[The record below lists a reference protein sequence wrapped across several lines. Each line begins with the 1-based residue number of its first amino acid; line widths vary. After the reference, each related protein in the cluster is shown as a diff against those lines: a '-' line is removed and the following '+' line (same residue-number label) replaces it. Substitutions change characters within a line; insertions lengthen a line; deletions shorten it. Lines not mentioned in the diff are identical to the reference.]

1 MIGAGV
7 TLYEALKAADQLA
20 AQVTGVKDL
29 LLSLKFLFFYFTILL
44 LLKILNFFLFKIWNF
59 FLSPFYFY
67 LQFGIFYLTTGILL

>member
-29 LLSLKFLFFYFTILL
+29 LLSLKFLIFSFTILL
-44 LLKILNFFLFKIWNF
+44 LLKITIKLSLNEKIFGFEMFITFIDNLEFFL
-59 FLSPFYFY
+59 
-67 LQFGIFYLTTGILL
+67 

>member
-44 LLKILNFFLFKIWNF
+44 LLKILNFFLKIWNFFLLPLLLLKIWNF

-67 LQFGIFYLTTGILL
+67 

>member
-29 LLSLKFLFFYFTILL
+29 LLSLTFLIFSFTILL
-44 LLKILNFFLFKIWNF
+44 LLTIWNF
-59 FLSPFYFY
+59 LFDYRYFTLIENFEFFLLPFYFY
-67 LQFGIFYLTTGILL
+67 

>member
-29 LLSLKFLFFYFTILL
+29 LL
-44 LLKILNFFLFKIWNF
+44 LLKILNF

-67 LQFGIFYLTTGILL
+67 